1 MEVSQASIAEV
12 HGQNNKNR
20 RNRGRDKSD
29 HRSAIF
35 GMITDQC
42 KMGRNDQ
49 TVMRDALEKK
59 ILARGY
65 TVEDLEDCLR
75 EYE

>member
-1 MEVSQASIAEV
+1 MDEALRLMEVSQASIAEV
-12 HGQNNKNR
+12 HGQNNKSR

-42 KMGRNDQ
+42 KMGRND
-49 TVMRDALEKK
+49 
-59 ILARGY
+59 
-65 TVEDLEDCLR
+65 
-75 EYE
+75 